1 MAFCDGF
8 LALGIIFSGFIH
20 FEHELKYFIPFDGQ
34 IIFDP
39 MDVSHIY
46 SSVGGHLGCFLIL
59 VLKMLPLCCSVVQS
73 CLTELFVTPWA
84 EAHQSPLFVEF
95 SRQQYWIGL
104 LFPTMNTHLQVF
116 L

>member
-39 MDVSHIY
+39 MDVFICWWTFGLFSDFGFKDAA
-46 SSVGGHLGCFLIL
+46 V
-59 VLKMLPLCCSVVQS
+59 VLFSCSVMS
-73 CLTELFVTPWA
+73 DRTLCDPM
-84 EAHQSPLFVEF
+84 
-95 SRQQYWIGL
+95 G
-104 LFPTMNTHLQVF
+104 
-116 L
+116 